1 MLVRRFSIG
10 NFVLGLNFV
19 PAPTPAP
26 GWLERANRLSLIARV
41 VSSTV
46 HDVNNALQVIGGSA
60 ELLEMAPGA
69 SEAVLRRGQTIGT
82 QAKRASSLLN
92 ELSAFVRDTRDRD
105 ERVGLHALAS
115 QALAMRHYSLA
126 KLRITAAVEGED
138 VFVEANPRE
147 LLQLL
152 LNLVINAEQAL
163 AGMTDGKL
171 RLILGHD
178 GGQATIA
185 VEDNGPGVA
194 PEAVER
200 LFEADTLEP
209 NDAGDLRIGLA
220 VSRWLATRMRG
231 TLTYTAAGDRGARLT
246 LQVPA
251 SGR

>member
-1 MLVRRFSIG
+1 
-10 NFVLGLNFV
+10 LNLV

-82 QAKRASSLLN
+82 QAKRASALLN
-92 ELSAFVRDTRDRD
+92 ELSSFVRDTRDRD
-105 ERVGLHALAS
+105 DRVSLHGLAS

-126 KLRITAAVEGED
+126 KLRIAAAVEGEE

-163 AGMTDGKL
+163 VGAADAKL
-171 RLILGHD
+171 RVVLGQA
-178 GGQATIA
+178 GGQATLA
-185 VEDNGPGVA
+185 VEDNGAGVA
-194 PEAVER
+194 PEAVDK
-200 LFEADTLEP
+200 LFEAETLEP
-209 NDAGDLRIGLA
+209 NEAGDLRIGLA

-231 TLTYTAAGDRGARLT
+231 TLTYAPADGRGARFT
-246 LQVPA
+246 LQLPV

>member
-1 MLVRRFSIG
+1 
-10 NFVLGLNFV
+10 VLGLNLV

-69 SEAVLRRGQTIGT
+69 SEAVLRRGQTIAT
-82 QAKRASSLLN
+82 QSKRASGLLN

-105 ERVGLHALAS
+105 ERIGLHALS
-115 QALAMRHYSLA
+115 SHALAMRHYSLA
-126 KLRITAAVEGED
+126 KLRVTAAVEGEE
-138 VFVEANPRE
+138 VFVDANPRE

-163 AGMTDGKL
+163 AGTGDGRL
-171 RLILGHD
+171 RIVVGQD
-178 GGQATIA
+178 GGQATMA
-185 VEDNGPGVA
+185 VEDNGTGVA
-194 PEAVER
+194 PEAAGR
-200 LFEADTLEP
+200 LFEAETIEP
-209 NDAGDLRIGLA
+209 NAAGDLRIGLA

-231 TLTYTAAGDRGARLT
+231 TLAYAPAGDRGARFT
-246 LQVPA
+246 LQLPV

>member
-1 MLVRRFSIG
+1 
-10 NFVLGLNFV
+10 VLGLNRL

-69 SEAVLRRGQTIGT
+69 TEAVLRRGQTIGT
-82 QAKRASSLLN
+82 QAKRASTLLN
-92 ELSAFVRDTRDRD
+92 ELSAFVRDARDRD
-105 ERVGLHALAS
+105 ERVGLHGLCS

-126 KLRITAAVEGED
+126 KLRVASAVEGEE

-147 LLQLL
+147 LLQVL

-163 AGMTDGKL
+163 TETTEGRL
-171 RLILGHD
+171 RLVVGQD
-178 GGQATIA
+178 GGQATVRI
-185 VEDNGPGVA
+185 EDNGAGVDPNA
-194 PEAVER
+194 IDR
-200 LFEADTLEP
+200 LFEAETSEP
-209 NDAGDLRIGLA
+209 NEAGDLRIGLA

-231 TLTYTAAGDRGARLT
+231 TLTYAPAAGRGACFT
-246 LQVPA
+246 LQLPI